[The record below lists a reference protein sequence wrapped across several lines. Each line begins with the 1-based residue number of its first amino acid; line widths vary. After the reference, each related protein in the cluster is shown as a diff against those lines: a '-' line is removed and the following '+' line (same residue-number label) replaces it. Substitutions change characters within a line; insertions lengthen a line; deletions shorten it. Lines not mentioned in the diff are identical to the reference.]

1 MYIKLAVNCIF
12 IQSSRLLYLEPVAA
26 FIGEALLLG
35 MVPDALTAG
44 EAC

>member
-1 MYIKLAVNCIF
+1 MFVKATVW
-12 IQSSRLLYLEPVAA
+12 LYMEPVAA